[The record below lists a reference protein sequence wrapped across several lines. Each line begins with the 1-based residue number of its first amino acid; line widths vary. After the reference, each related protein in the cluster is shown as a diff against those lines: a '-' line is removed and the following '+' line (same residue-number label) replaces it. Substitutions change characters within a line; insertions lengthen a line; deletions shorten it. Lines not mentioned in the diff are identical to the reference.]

1 MDRPLNVSPARP
13 DAQILSPVN
22 SNISVGSHPTL
33 ATASPKESPTN
44 SGILTSTT
52 DAVTTISDE
61 EDRNNNNQNSSD
73 ENCENDTISV
83 TGSPTHSSV
92 DIEEDRKS
100 PQTSGA
106 FTAFIQRNRS
116 SNWASFKKY
125 GPDLNQLPHP
135 NQAFNQALAAQ
146 LFLQN
151 PLIPQS
157 SQWLYNQLYGN
168 QQDLSWFRHSL
179 LTNQTGTTVSAGAN
193 VKTVPVNGATGG
205 NVDGDTDNN
214 TVVNNNGGVGVNL
227 TNKGTVSSDDDDLR
241 KSPPV
246 TSTKRSPSPEGD
258 SLRSGKYRKRSNS
271 LEVSD
276 DNSLKHTDVWRPY

>member
-1 MDRPLNVSPARP
+1 MLSAMDRPLNVSPARP
-13 DAQILSPVN
+13 DAQLMSPVN
-22 SNISVGSHPTL
+22 SSIASGGHPL
-33 ATASPKESPTN
+33 ATSSPKESPTN

-52 DAVTTISDE
+52 DAITTISDE

-83 TGSPTHSSV
+83 TGSPARSSV
-92 DIEEDRKS
+92 DIEDDRKS
-100 PQTSGA
+100 PQTGGA
-106 FTAFIQRNRS
+106 FTAFIQRNRN

-125 GPDLNQLPHP
+125 SSDLNQLPHP

-168 QQDLSWFRHSL
+168 QQELSWFRHSL
-179 LTNQTGTTVSAGAN
+179 LTNQAGSAGGGGGN
-193 VKTVPVNGATGG
+193 VKTLPVNGGG
-205 NVDGDTDNN
+205 AIDAES
-214 TVVNNNGGVGVNL
+214 GVNL
-227 TNKGTVSSDDDDLR
+227 SSKGTASSDDELR

-246 TSTKRSPSPEGD
+246 TSTKRSPSPSDGA
-258 SLRSGKYRKRSNS
+258 LRSGKYRKRSNS
-271 LEVSD
+271 LDVGDE
-276 DNSLKHTDVWRPY
+276 NSLKQTDVWRPY